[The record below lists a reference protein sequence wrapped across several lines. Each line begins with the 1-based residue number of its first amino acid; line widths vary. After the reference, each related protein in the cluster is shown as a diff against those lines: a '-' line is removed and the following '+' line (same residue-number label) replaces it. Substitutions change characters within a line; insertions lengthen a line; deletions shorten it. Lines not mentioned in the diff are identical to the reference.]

1 MFLVLGWKYLL
12 INSYF
17 MHCFFVDFV
26 RNRFDKFTYLGLCDR
41 TCNDVIVTVLVVT
54 SGVVG
59 LHHSRSLF
67 ESSVYHTILVVGVL
81 YFLNIWIFVCGYLI
95 YF

>member
-1 MFLVLGWKYLL
+1 MFLVLGWQYLL
-12 INSYF
+12 IDSYF
-17 MHCFFVDFV
+17 MHRFFVDFI
-26 RNRFDKFTYLGLCDR
+26 RNRFDEVTYLGLCDR
-41 TCNDVIVTVLVVT
+41 TCNDIIVTVLVVT
-54 SGVVG
+54 SGVVS

-67 ESSVYHTILVVGVL
+67 EGSVYHTILVIGVL